1 MLFSPL
7 QDIISKKFF
16 TSDPT
21 MLGPPTSV
29 NFILS
34 SSPPPPP
41 RAKYRRAVYF
51 MYPPQPYAMKY
62 MLYYKVKSNVT
73 FNLPSRREI
82 DIS

>member
-7 QDIISKKFF
+7 QDIISKYFF

-34 SSPPPPP
+34 PSPPRPA
-41 RAKYRRAVYF
+41 RAKYRRAVNF
-51 MYPPQPYAMKY
+51 MYPPQSYAMKY
-62 MLYYKVKSNVT
+62 MLYYKGKSNVT
-73 FNLPSRREI
+73 FNLRSSREI